1 MPSSTGMHY
10 VQCQTIQRSAS
21 EREREREF
29 LIRTHRTY
37 TVQQNPD
44 RFFQY
49 TVLVIKVFKNDN
61 FLPWAP
67 KCSFEAFCVSISD
80 ISWVLLDSSTF
91 ELRTYVRTQCNPV
104 ACNPVLHSTVAEPV
118 LVRTVSL
125 ARVCVLKLH
134 VWVAC

>member
-10 VQCQTIQRSAS
+10 VQCPTIQRSAS
-21 EREREREF
+21 ERETEREREREREREF

-49 TVLVIKVFKNDN
+49 TVLVIKVFKNDH
-61 FLPWAP
+61 FLPWTP

-80 ISWVLLDSSTF
+80 ISWVLLDSKKF
-91 ELRTYVRTQCNPV
+91 ELRTYTVQSSGMQSS
-104 ACNPVLHSTVAEPV
+104 ASLHCCRASAGKNGKSGQG
-118 LVRTVSL
+118 LRS
-125 ARVCVLKLH
+125 
-134 VWVAC
+134 